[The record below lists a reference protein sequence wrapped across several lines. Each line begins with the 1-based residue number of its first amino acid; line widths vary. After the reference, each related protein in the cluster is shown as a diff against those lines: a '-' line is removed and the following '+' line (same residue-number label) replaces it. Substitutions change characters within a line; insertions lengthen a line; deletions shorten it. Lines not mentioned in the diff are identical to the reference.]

1 MNVVTIKNITRKDIP
16 LHYREEFSG
25 LAILNNMRSEKS
37 ESKIEF
43 SLERTPYGT
52 KQVEVK
58 FLTAPD
64 YPVIPA
70 IRTLKEFI
78 LNLEKE
84 GKLNCQP

>member
-1 MNVVTIKNITRKDIP
+1 MDIIAIKNIIRKDIP

-25 LAILNNMRSEKS
+25 LAVITDMRSIES

-43 SLERTPYGT
+43 SLERTPFGT

-58 FLTAPD
+58 FTKAPD
-64 YPVIPA
+64 YPVIQA

-78 LNLEKE
+78 LNMEKE
-84 GKLNCQP
+84 GKLH

>member
-1 MNVVTIKNITRKDIP
+1 MDVISIKNIVRKDIP

-25 LAILNNMRSEKS
+25 LAVMNDMRLIES

-43 SLERTPYGT
+43 SLERTAFGT

-58 FLTAPD
+58 FVKAPD
-64 YPVIPA
+64 YPVIQA
-70 IRTLKEFI
+70 IRTLKDFI

-84 GKLNCQP
+84 GKLH

>member
-1 MNVVTIKNITRKDIP
+1 MNVITIRNITRKDIP

-25 LAILNNMRSEKS
+25 LAILDDMRSKES
-37 ESKIEF
+37 ESRIEF
-43 SLERTPYGT
+43 SLERTPFGT

-58 FLTAPD
+58 FLKAPD

-78 LNLEKE
+78 LKLEKE
-84 GKLNCQP
+84 GKLY

>member
-1 MNVVTIKNITRKDIP
+1 MNVISINNIIRKDIP

-25 LAILNNMRSEKS
+25 LAVFNDKRSKES

-43 SLERTPYGT
+43 SLERTAFGT

-58 FLTAPD
+58 FIKVPD
-64 YPVIPA
+64 YPVIQA

-78 LNLEKE
+78 LIMEKE
-84 GKLNCQP
+84 GKLH

>member
-1 MNVVTIKNITRKDIP
+1 MNVIKIKDITRKNIP

-25 LAILNNMRSEKS
+25 LAVLNDIRSKES

-43 SLERTPYGT
+43 SVERTAFGT

-58 FLTAPD
+58 FLKAPD

-78 LNLEKE
+78 LQLEKE
-84 GKLNCQP
+84 GKLH

>member
-1 MNVVTIKNITRKDIP
+1 MNVISIKNIIRKDIP

-25 LAILNNMRSEKS
+25 LAVLNDMRAKES

-43 SLERTPYGT
+43 TLERTAFGT

-58 FLTAPD
+58 FTTAPD
-64 YPVIPA
+64 YPVIHA

-84 GKLNCQP
+84 GKLL

>member
-1 MNVVTIKNITRKDIP
+1 MNVIKIKDITRKNIP

-25 LAILNNMRSEKS
+25 LAVLNDIRSKES

-43 SLERTPYGT
+43 SVERTAFGI

-58 FLTAPD
+58 FLKAPD

-78 LNLEKE
+78 LQLEKE
-84 GKLNCQP
+84 GKLH